1 MSNNEHHIH
10 ITPLKT
16 YLVIYFTLL
25 LMTLITLVSVQF
37 DFGSFNIV
45 LAMIIASFKATLVLL
60 FFMHLLYDNK
70 INLAFL
76 VASVVFLAV
85 FIAITAVDT
94 NYRNTLYDIRAK
106 LVEEQA
112 PAENFRNKKSY

>member
-1 MSNNEHHIH
+1 MSNNEYHIH

-45 LAMIIASFKATLVLL
+45 LAMLIASFKATLVLL

-76 VASVVFLAV
+76 LASVVFLAV
-85 FIAITAVDT
+85 FIVITAVDT

-106 LVEEQA
+106 VVEEQA
-112 PAENFRNKKSY
+112 SEENFRNKKSY